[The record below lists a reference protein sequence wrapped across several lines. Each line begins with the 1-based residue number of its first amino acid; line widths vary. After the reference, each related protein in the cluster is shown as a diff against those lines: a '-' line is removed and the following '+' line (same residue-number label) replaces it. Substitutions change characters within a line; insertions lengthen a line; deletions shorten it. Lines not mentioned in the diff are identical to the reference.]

1 MPIDIP
7 VFADGPGTPDTPPQG
22 DALYDDIRTR
32 GRAGRAL
39 DPDHLVRGVYGP
51 ALELAEEAVRQAARR
66 FAALGR
72 VVRPDEIEMQFGVT
86 MKGEGTVGIA
96 KAGAEAQ
103 IRFTFRWDTAPTGA
117 HDLPRQRAEDEAV
130 PQGDE
135 AEPPETPGSEEAV
148 RGTEGEP
155 GREVTHR

>member
-7 VFADGPGTPDTPPQG
+7 VFADGPGALDTPPQG

-32 GRAGRAL
+32 GRAGQAR
-39 DPDHLVRGVYGP
+39 DPHHLVRGAYGP

-72 VVRPDEIEMQFGVT
+72 AVRPDEIEMQFGVT
-86 MKGEGTVGIA
+86 VKGEGTVGIA

-117 HDLPRQRAEDEAV
+117 HDLPQQRTEDEAA
-130 PQGDE
+130 PQRDE
-135 AEPPETPGSEEAV
+135 AEPPETPGGEEAV
-148 RGTEGEP
+148 RGTEGE
-155 GREVTHR
+155 VTHR